1 MKILLLNEWY
11 SPSLQNLIY
20 YFTAMLGSNQFNWT
34 GKRWYRKDFIPL
46 NEIEESSLIREP
58 IALTKLQNQEY
69 DFVIYSDSSTH
80 VFLSSHFSKTI
91 RVFLGIDLF

>member
-20 YFTAMLGSNQFNWT
+20 YFASILGPSQFNWT
-34 GKRWYRKDFIPL
+34 GKRWYRKDFIPF
-46 NEIEESSLIREP
+46 NEIEESSLVKEP

-69 DFVIYSDSSTH
+69 DFVIFSDSSTH
-80 VFLSSHFSKTI
+80 VFLSSHFSKTK
-91 RVFLGIDLF
+91 RVF